1 MSSSSGALRAVPPPE
16 DRRPPMGEPMA
27 APEGVSEWVKFTHSL
42 WHSRFLVLACVV
54 VALVLT
60 TAYNYTARPRYEA
73 VAQIEIQKTRPDL
86 TPGVD
91 VVGAVTTEWIETQ
104 YRIMVGK
111 TLITK
116 VVERYDLTSSP
127 ELSTGPIR
135 SPVEIIRT
143 KVFGR
148 PVEDFGPGIAV
159 APAVSALRSRIT
171 IRPVQRTSLVELRVT
186 AYDPRFA
193 AMAANGLAQT
203 FMAESRTDRVDQ
215 STEATRWLE
224 ARLKT
229 EQEQARSSFEA
240 LRNYEDRSGSS
251 NLETRQRLVE
261 ARLQQAN
268 SQLLEARAQKA
279 SKRAH
284 LDQLRR
290 LSTPELLTL
299 PELGQSAAFQ
309 AMRKELV
316 DSEMR
321 KSELDQS
328 LGPKHPDVVGLDTRI
343 SSLRS
348 SLLTEARGVV
358 RAAESAYEA
367 ADREEAV
374 LIGSVNAAQSEMAG
388 LRDKSPEYQ
397 TLKREADA
405 SNEIA
410 QALAKRGKEA
420 SVESAI
426 NDRTV
431 RIIEAAETPQS
442 PVFPNRTANLQ
453 MALLV
458 GLGMGVLLVAAREKL
473 DTTLKT
479 PDDIREV
486 LRVPFLGF
494 VPDLS
499 TLAEPSARTNLSAI
513 RHPASPLS
521 ESYRVIRTNVMAT
534 ASSLNARVLL
544 ITSIHPGE
552 GKSTTALNLAAAIA
566 QTGATAVLV
575 DSDLRRPTVH
585 ANLSLPRTPGLRDIL
600 TRNVQHADVVRPGPI
615 AGLFALT
622 AGATPDN
629 PAELMGCEEMRS
641 LLAGLAKS
649 YDWVIVD
656 APPIGGMAD
665 ALIIGGVVDAIVL
678 VAEGDR
684 TTKAV
689 AADGVAQL
697 HSVGGR
703 VLGAIL
709 NRVDV
714 KRNAYYLSRYAT
726 GYYGGYGYYGAV
738 YSRYSPDARPGSE
751 GRREKL

>member
-1 MSSSSGALRAVPPPE
+1 M
-16 DRRPPMGEPMA
+16 
-27 APEGVSEWVKFTHSL
+27 SEWLKFSHSL
-42 WHSRFLVLACVV
+42 WHSRLLVLACVG
-54 VALVLT
+54 ASLVLT

-73 VAQIEIQKTRPDL
+73 VAQIEIQKNRPDL
-86 TPGVD
+86 TPGAD
-91 VVGAVTTEWIETQ
+91 VVGEVTAEWIETQ

-111 TLITK
+111 TLMTK
-116 VVERYDLTSSP
+116 VVERYDLTRSP
-127 ELSTGPIR
+127 ELNTGPMR
-135 SPVEIIRT
+135 SPIEIVRT
-143 KVFGR
+143 RLFGR
-148 PVEDFGPGIAV
+148 PIEDFGPGIAV

-171 IRPVQRTSLVELRVT
+171 VRPVPRTSLVDLVVR

-193 AMAANGLAQT
+193 AMAANGLAT
-203 FMAESRTDRVDQ
+203 LFMEESRSDRVDQ

-224 ARLKT
+224 SRLKA

-240 LRNYEDRSGSS
+240 LRTYEDKSGSS

-268 SQLLEARAQKA
+268 SQLLVARAEKA
-279 SKRAH
+279 SKKAR

-290 LSTPELLTL
+290 LTSADLLSL
-299 PELGQSAAFQ
+299 PELAASGAFQ

-316 DSEMR
+316 DAELR
-321 KSELDQS
+321 KSDLEQS
-328 LGPKHPDVVGLDTRI
+328 LGPKHPDLVGLETRI
-343 SSLRS
+343 SSLRT
-348 SLLTEARGVV
+348 SLLAEARGFV
-358 RAAESAYEA
+358 RSAEAAYEA
-367 ADREEAV
+367 ADREEATV
-374 LIGSVNAAQSEMAG
+374 IGSVNAAQAEMAS
-388 LRDKSPEYQ
+388 LRDKSPEYL

-405 SNEIA
+405 SNDIA

-420 SVESAI
+420 SVQTAI
-426 NDRTV
+426 TDRTV
-431 RIIEAAETPQS
+431 RIIEPAEVPRV
-442 PVFPNRTANLQ
+442 PAFPDRTGNLQ
-453 MALLV
+453 IALV
-458 GLGMGVLLVAAREKL
+458 AGLGLGVLLVAARDRL
-473 DTTLKT
+473 DSTLKT
-479 PDDIREV
+479 PDDIREA

-494 VPDLS
+494 VPDFATMEETKGSLNA
-499 TLAEPSARTNLSAI
+499 LRQ
-513 RHPASPLS
+513 PASPFS

-534 ASSLNARVLL
+534 AGAIRARVLL
-544 ITSIHPGE
+544 VTSIHPGE

-566 QTGATAVLV
+566 QTGARAVLV
-575 DSDLRRPTVH
+575 DCDLRRPTLH
-585 ANLSLPRTPGLRDIL
+585 ANLGLPRTPGLRDVL
-600 TRNVQHADVVRPGPI
+600 TRKVPLADVVRPGPI
-615 AGLFALT
+615 ASLFAVT

-629 PAELMGCEEMRS
+629 PSELIGCEEMR
-641 LLAGLAKS
+641 LLLSALAKT

-665 ALIIGGVVDAIVL
+665 ALIIGGLTDAIVL

-703 VLGAIL
+703 LLGAIL

-738 YSRYSPDARPGSE
+738 YSRYSAGGRPE
-751 GRREKL
+751 AGRK